1 MNLVRI
7 TTRIYPDLGGPA
19 NHAYHLSK
27 FSANS
32 SLCIIAI
39 SCLPQSMKKKIK
51 EQNIDEN
58 FKIIY
63 LPFNAPKLNA
73 NFVQYLIFFLKFF
86 TYGLFTL
93 IRIHKKEKIDLVH
106 VHTPAPSGYIAFIFK
121 LFFKVPYIYTIHG
134 MDYNLPFLFSAEIKI
149 VAQYAKNI
157 IIISRKIRKILLKT
171 FKIEK
176 RIHWIPNGVNPN
188 SYYHATSKQQRV
200 GIIRLLNLRDK
211 IDQDDFIIIYIGYMI
226 FEQKVRGMI
235 DFMKAFKNFFDQIDR
250 PEEKKHLKLIYIGK
264 GKHINLLKKERD
276 KLKLRNNVFLLGYRQ
291 NIKDILAISDL
302 AGLTSYIEG
311 FPNVILEYMA
321 SGVPCIGSNV
331 GEIKTIINGA
341 GFIVEPGDISAISDS
356 VKNFYNSKELRKDLS
371 SKSIQIVK
379 DLFDWRKVAEKIKII
394 YGMS

>member
-27 FSANS
+27 YSASS

-39 SCLPQSMKKKIK
+39 SCLPKTMKKKIK
-51 EQNIDEN
+51 EQNVNEN

-73 NFVQYLIFFLKFF
+73 NFIQYLIFFLKFF
-86 TYGLFTL
+86 IYGLFTL

-149 VAQYAKNI
+149 VAQYAKSI
-157 IIISRKIRKILLKT
+157 IVISRKIRKILLKT

-200 GIIRLLNLRDK
+200 GIIRRLNLQDK

-235 DFMKAFKNFFDQIDR
+235 DFMKAFKKFFDQIDR
-250 PEEKKHLKLIYIGK
+250 PEEKKHLKLIYVGK

-276 KLKLRNNVFLLGYRQ
+276 KLKLRNNAFLLGYRQ
-291 NIKDILAISDL
+291 DVKNILAISDL

-341 GFIVEPGDISAISDS
+341 GFIVEPGDITVIFESI
-356 VKNFYNSKELRKDLS
+356 KNFYNSKELRKDLS

-379 DLFDWRKVAEKIKII
+379 DLFDWRKIAEKIKII
-394 YGMS
+394 YGIS